1 MKTSSLI
8 IAAAITAGSFSASA
22 QAQDS
27 RLENFVGSLVEQ
39 AVAITTSE
47 LGNSARQL
55 VANASHMFELDASTV
70 NTRVSVTD
78 LVAEQPKKADEQDT
92 GE

>member
-8 IAAAITAGSFSASA
+8 FAAAVTAGSFSANA
-22 QAQDS
+22 QADS
-27 RLENFVGSLVEQ
+27 RLEIFVGSLVEQ
-39 AVAITTSE
+39 AVTVTTTE

-55 VANASHMFELDASTV
+55 VANASHMFELDASTI

-78 LVAEQPKKADEQDT
+78 LAAEPADKADKQDT